1 MNTKKSRQV
10 FNLAIVKKGS
20 RFDIVRYSNGFDR
33 EPVTI
38 LKNLNKT
45 EINAKFQRAIKLIAS
60 TMSLFSVFIRPYD
73 KNQLVELVLMLEDSG
88 ITQED
93 IKIQTNGLVF
103 FQMQGDD
110 DKSVRESIE
119 SLLRENNFEYDSSMI
134 TVARGDAMVPAQEK
148 KAEVKD
154 MGFESKPTDTV
165 YLQTNKEDVDTQIS
179 PLSKEDQE
187 TLDTIKMYPELLSN
201 PELKAK
207 YEELIKKVGTTIQP
221 SPSIDASDIDPI
233 KTVEPKINKA
243 EQFLTSTTSKF
254 SSGEE
259 LVQAMV
265 DNGIS
270 VEEIKEC
277 YKNKPELLKSVLQ

>member
-1 MNTKKSRQV
+1 MDTKKSRKV

-20 RFDIVRYSNGFDR
+20 RFDIVRYNNGFDR

-38 LKNLNKT
+38 LKNLDKT

-93 IKIQTNGLVF
+93 IKIQTNGLVYF
-103 FQMQGDD
+103 KMQGDD
-110 DKSVRESIE
+110 DKSVRDSVE

-134 TVARGDAMVPAQEK
+134 TVARGDAMVPYKEK
-148 KAEVKD
+148 KAEVQD
-154 MGFESKPTDTV
+154 MGFIASQNNTV
-165 YLQTNKEDVDTQIS
+165 YLQTNKEDIDTQVS
-179 PLSKEDQE
+179 PLSKDEQE
-187 TLDTIKMYPELLSN
+187 TLDAIKMYPELMSN

-207 YEELIKKVGTTIQP
+207 YDELMKKVGTTIQP
-221 SPSIDASDIDPI
+221 SPSIDSSDVDPI
-233 KTVEPKINKA
+233 TAVETKINKA

-259 LVQAMV
+259 LVQAML

-270 VEEIKEC
+270 VDEIKDC
-277 YKNKPELLKSVLQ
+277 YKTKPELLKSVLQ

>member
-1 MNTKKSRQV
+1 MDTKKSRKV

-20 RFDIVRYSNGFDR
+20 RFDIVRYNNGFDR

-38 LKNLNKT
+38 LKNLDKT

-93 IKIQTNGLVF
+93 IKIQTNGLVYF
-103 FQMQGDD
+103 KMQGDD
-110 DKSVRESIE
+110 DKSVRDSVE

-134 TVARGDAMVPAQEK
+134 TVARGDAMVPSKEK
-148 KAEVKD
+148 KAEVQD
-154 MGFESKPTDTV
+154 MGFIASQNNTV
-165 YLQTNKEDVDTQIS
+165 YLQTNKEDIDTQVS
-179 PLSKEDQE
+179 PLSKDEQE
-187 TLDTIKMYPELLSN
+187 TLDAIKMYPELMSN

-207 YEELIKKVGTTIQP
+207 YDELMKKVGTTIQP
-221 SPSIDASDIDPI
+221 SPSIDSSDVDPMT
-233 KTVEPKINKA
+233 TVDTKVNKA
-243 EQFLTSTTSKF
+243 EQFLTSTQTKF

-259 LVQAMV
+259 LVQALL

-270 VEEIKEC
+270 VDEIKEC
-277 YKNKPELLKSVLQ
+277 YKTKPELLKSVLQ